1 VSKIIYT
8 YGVFDLFHVGHLRV
22 LQQARSLG
30 SILVVGIFTDKVAE
44 SFKRKPIIPERERRE
59 IIKSIY
65 CVDEV
70 VYQDEFSPQKNI
82 DLIKPTIVAKASG
95 ADWEE
100 DNIPQFKGAESILL
114 KYTEDVSTSRILKD
128 VNAKSLISVPYIVDE
143 LNKNING

>member
-1 VSKIIYT
+1 MSKIIYT